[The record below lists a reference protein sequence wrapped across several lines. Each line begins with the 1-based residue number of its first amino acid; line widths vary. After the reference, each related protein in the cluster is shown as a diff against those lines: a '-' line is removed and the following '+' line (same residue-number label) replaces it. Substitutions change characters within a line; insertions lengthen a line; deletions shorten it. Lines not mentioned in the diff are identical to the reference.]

1 MVALISF
8 SALFGSC
15 QKEQQELTQLNLIA
29 EGFKDNGAKLA
40 VDGLTSSWVDGEQVR
55 INDNG
60 PLTISYTSGSN
71 ATVAGTFTTPIRAIY
86 PAGISSSDLTA
97 GTTTVTLPAEYQYAA
112 TGGLQSL
119 QSPMAAYSASGDE
132 VHFKH
137 LTGALTVKVTNS
149 LDKSIRLS
157 SITVTSSKYQLSGE
171 WNVDFTALEGT
182 GTPVETA
189 TAADR
194 SVTMRFD
201 GGSFSIAASG
211 EKSVQIPVP
220 PVGDDHSF
228 TVTVTYN
235 TSDATALT
243 TKQNYTL
250 TKSQTG
256 GTGHALARAELG
268 YVPLTAASSGAGITT
283 DWLPKDASGYYL
295 ISQPFHLR
303 VVSANS
309 STATEF
315 DNARYKLRSDLYTS
329 TVTDF
334 VTIDKC
340 QIFNGQGHTIYDL
353 KIHNDGS
360 YCGMFKA
367 KDYVLS
373 VSNLTLSEPSLIISS
388 AVTYIGTLVS
398 TCEVMSVEPDKISNC
413 TVTSP
418 TVVVGAD
425 LSGVTRRM
433 GGLIGYQSGS
443 TSVDI
448 SNTAVT
454 GFKVQTVSAGTIVS
468 LDFGGMVGFFANTGT
483 ARLLTMTGCSFSTTN
498 PLTVTGELVFG
509 GLLGRMESAGSSK
522 VRPTNCS
529 VDVTATLTINQTG
542 PTSYDFNVGAFV
554 GKDGASAATIVMGGT
569 GTTYTGNTTSG
580 TITTTYAATT
590 GNKYIGAA
598 ANKYVCGQTK
608 VMPPTNQDVDDLKLT
623 IN

>member
-1 MVALISF
+1 M
-8 SALFGSC
+8 LFGSC
-15 QKEQQELTQLNLIA
+15 QKEQKELTRLNLIA
-29 EGFKDNGAKLA
+29 EGFQNNNATKLA

-71 ATVAGTFTTPIRAIY
+71 ATVAGEFTTPIRAIY
-86 PAGISSSDLTA
+86 PASICSSDLTTSA
-97 GTTTVTLPAEYQYAA
+97 TTVSLPAEYQYAT
-112 TGGLQSL
+112 TGDLQRL
-119 QSPMAAYSASGDE
+119 ESPMAAYSASGSD

-149 LDKSIRLS
+149 LDKTIRLS

-243 TKQNYTL
+243 TKQCYTL
-250 TKSQTG
+250 TKTQPTES
-256 GTGHALARAELG
+256 GHALQRAQLG
-268 YVPLTAASSGAGITT
+268 YVPLTAATDGDGITT

-309 STATEF
+309 ATASEL
-315 DNARYKLRSDLYTS
+315 DGANYKLMSDIYTS
-329 TVTDF
+329 TVDEF

-353 KIHNDGS
+353 KIHDDGS

-373 VSNLTLSEPSLIISS
+373 VSNLTLSEPSLMISS

-398 TCEVMSVEPDKISNC
+398 TCEVMSTEPVKISNC

-425 LSGVTRRM
+425 LSGLNHHM

-454 GFKVQTVSAGTIVS
+454 GFKVQTVSAGTIGS
-468 LDFGGMVGFFANTGT
+468 LDFGGMVGFFDNTGT
-483 ARLLTMTGCSFSTTN
+483 TRLLTMTGCSFSTTN

-509 GLLGRMESAGSSK
+509 GLLGRMGSVGPSK

-529 VDVTATLTINQTG
+529 VDVTATLTINSSNAY
-542 PTSYDFNVGAFV
+542 PFHVGALV
-554 GKDGASAATIVMGGT
+554 GRSYVGATAYIGGSD
-569 GTTYTGNTTSG
+569 GTTYTGNTTTG
-580 TITTTYAATT
+580 TITTTYANQSET
-590 GNKYIGAA
+590 KYIGAA
-598 ANKYVCGQTK
+598 ANHYVCGQTK
-608 VMPPTNQDVDDLKLT
+608 VMPPKNQDVDDLDLT